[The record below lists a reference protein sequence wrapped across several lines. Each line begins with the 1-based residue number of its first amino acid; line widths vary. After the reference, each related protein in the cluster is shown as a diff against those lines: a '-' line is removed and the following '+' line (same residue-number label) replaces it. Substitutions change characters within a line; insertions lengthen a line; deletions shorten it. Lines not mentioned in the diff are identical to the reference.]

1 MPWFTATV
9 IDQNQ
14 KTHRVE
20 LFAGCISNVKQLLL
34 ARFGVTRHKY
44 GAPIGGKI
52 NIIVKDIQ
60 EISPKE

>member
-9 IDQNQ
+9 IDQNK

-20 LFAGCISNVKQLLL
+20 LFAGCTTNVKQLLM

-44 GAPIGGKI
+44 GAPIGGKM
-52 NIIVKDIQ
+52 NIIVKDII
-60 EISPKE
+60 EIPYK